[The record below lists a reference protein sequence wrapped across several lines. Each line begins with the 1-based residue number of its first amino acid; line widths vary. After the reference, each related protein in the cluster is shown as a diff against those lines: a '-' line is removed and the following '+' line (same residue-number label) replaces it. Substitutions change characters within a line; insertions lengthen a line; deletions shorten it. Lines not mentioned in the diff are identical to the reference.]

1 MDYFIVAIV
10 AFYIGWKLQEKLM
23 WFTFGKMMRE
33 AGVSNKDLDQFINH
47 WAPSLKK
54 EGVFAVTEEPQI
66 EVRLEQHNQTLYAY
80 RKDNEEFLGQ
90 GADQEEL
97 FKRIAER
104 FQNVKFV
111 IRKDDGAELL
121 QKNNG

>member
-1 MDYFIVAIV
+1 MDYLIVAAV
-10 AFYIGWKLQEKLM
+10 AFYVGWKLSEKLM

-33 AGVSNKDLDQFINH
+33 AGVTNKDLDQFINH
-47 WAPSLKK
+47 WAPSLSR
-54 EGVFAVTEEPQI
+54 ELEAAEQPQI
-66 EVRLEQHNQTLYAY
+66 EVRLEQHNQTLYAF

-104 FQNVKFV
+104 FQDVKFV

>member
-1 MDYFIVAIV
+1 MDYLIVAAV
-10 AFYIGWKLQEKLM
+10 AFYVGWKLSEKLM

-33 AGVSNKDLDQFINH
+33 AGVTNKDLDQFINH
-47 WAPSLKK
+47 WAPSLSR
-54 EGVFAVTEEPQI
+54 ELEAAEQPQI

-104 FQNVKFV
+104 FQDVKFV

>member
-1 MDYFIVAIV
+1 MDYLIVAAV
-10 AFYIGWKLQEKLM
+10 AFYVGWKLSEKLM

-47 WAPSLKK
+47 WAPSLAR
-54 EGVFAVTEEPQI
+54 ETEAAEQPQI
-66 EVRLEQHNQTLYAY
+66 EVRLEQHNQTLYAF

-104 FQNVKFV
+104 FQDVKFV

>member
-1 MDYFIVAIV
+1 MDYFIVAVV
-10 AFYIGWKLQEKLM
+10 AFYIGWKLSEKLM

-47 WAPSLKK
+47 WAPSLRQEVKAAD
-54 EGVFAVTEEPQI
+54 EAQI

-90 GADQEEL
+90 GRDQDEL

-104 FQNVKFV
+104 FQDVKFV
-111 IRKDDGAELL
+111 IRKDDGADLL
-121 QKNNG
+121 QKNNS

>member
-1 MDYFIVAIV
+1 
-10 AFYIGWKLQEKLM
+10 
-23 WFTFGKMMRE
+23 MMRE
-33 AGVSNKDLDQFINH
+33 AGVTNKDLDQFINH
-47 WAPSLKK
+47 WAPSLSR
-54 EGVFAVTEEPQI
+54 ELEAAEQPQI
-66 EVRLEQHNQTLYAY
+66 EVRLEQHNQTLYAF

-104 FQNVKFV
+104 FQDVKFV

>member
-1 MDYFIVAIV
+1 MDYFIVAII
-10 AFYIGWKLQEKLM
+10 AFYLGWKLSEKLM

-47 WAPSLKK
+47 WAPSLRK
-54 EGVFAVTEEPQI
+54 EAEEEQPQI

-90 GADQEEL
+90 GADQDEL
-97 FKRIAER
+97 FKRIADR

>member
-1 MDYFIVAIV
+1 MDYFIVAII
-10 AFYIGWKLQEKLM
+10 AFYLGWKLSEKLM

-33 AGVSNKDLDQFINH
+33 AGVSNRDLDQFINH
-47 WAPSLKK
+47 WAPGIQK
-54 EGVFAVTEEPQI
+54 ELEAEQPQI

-104 FQNVKFV
+104 FKDVKFV

-121 QKNNG
+121 QKNNS